1 MLGGTQIWL
10 GIEIRKHTQV
20 DQRKR
25 GNSWSEVKG
34 ESLFSFFKVLE
45 SRYTGNGCSTM
56 HRVTTAKKVP
66 ELMKSAV
73 GRQSVP
79 VLVMRQILS

>member
-1 MLGGTQIWL
+1 MEHKYDLELRSENIPRW
-10 GIEIRKHTQV
+10 IREK
-20 DQRKR
+20 

-45 SRYTGNGCSTM
+45 SRYTGTGCSTM
-56 HRVTTAKKVP
+56 HRVTTAKKLP
-66 ELMKSAV
+66 ELMKVMKSAV